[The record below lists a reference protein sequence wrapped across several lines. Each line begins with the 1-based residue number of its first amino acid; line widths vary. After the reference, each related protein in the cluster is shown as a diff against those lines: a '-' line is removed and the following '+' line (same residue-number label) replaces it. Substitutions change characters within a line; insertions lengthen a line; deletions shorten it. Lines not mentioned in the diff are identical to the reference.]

1 MTLYIRP
8 EAAEVVDPATLEA
21 LQAIIARGYIVPDRR
36 QHAPVVLTVPV
47 VAAGTP
53 AATPGYVRYVATRK
67 RLTEPLGP
75 TVVAVYRLLRDNPHG
90 LSLQQIVALGP
101 SRATNTLRWAIQLL
115 RVKGYVRSEG

>member
-21 LQAIIARGYIVPDRR
+21 LQAIVARGYIVPDRR

-47 VAAGTP
+47 AAAAP
-53 AATPGYVRYVATRK
+53 AAAPGYVRYVATRK

-115 RVKGYVRSEG
+115 RVKGYVRSDG